1 MSKHFHCLRVAEVRR
16 ETPDCVSVQLE
27 VPAGLQELFQYK
39 AGQNLSIRKILNGEE
54 VRRTYSLCSAPQDK
68 EWRIAIKKV
77 PGGAFSTYANEV
89 LIAGEEWDV
98 MPPSGSFTT
107 PFDAQQKKNYLAIA
121 AGSGITP
128 VLSLIKT
135 ILATEPKSS
144 FTLVYGNRNR
154 HSILFFETLEALKNK
169 YIDRFTLIHLLSREA
184 TDSPLNNGRVTKEKL
199 TELERLI
206 DYTTVD
212 ECFLCGPEAMTLSA
226 RDFLEAKGM
235 LRKKIHAELFNSGG
249 KSQPV
254 PIAQTAVSGKQTA
267 LKLTLDGRTLDL
279 SIPQDGHTSI
289 LDAAIAQG
297 ADLPYACKGG
307 MCCTCKAK
315 LMEGQV
321 KMDIHWG
328 LEDEQV
334 ANGYILTC
342 QSIPLTDKV
351 RVDFDA

>member
-16 ETPDCVSVQLE
+16 ETPDCVSVQLD
-27 VPAGLQELFQYK
+27 VPADLQQLFQYK

-54 VRRTYSLCSAPQDK
+54 VRRTYSLCSAPKDK

-89 LIAGEEWDV
+89 LEAGEEWEV

-107 PFDAQQKKNYLAIA
+107 LFDAQQKKNYLAIA

-135 ILATEPKSS
+135 ILATEPQSS

-169 YIDRFTLIHLLSREA
+169 YMDRFNLIHLLSREA
-184 TDSPLNNGRVTKEKL
+184 TDTPLNNGRVTAEKL
-199 TELERLI
+199 TELEKLI
-206 DYTTVD
+206 DYTSVD
-212 ECFLCGPEAMTLSA
+212 ECFLCGPEAMTLTA
-226 RDFLEAKGM
+226 RDFLEAKG
-235 LRKKIHAELFNSGG
+235 LPRKKIHAELFNSGG
-249 KSQPV
+249 KSQAAPV
-254 PIAQTAVSGKQTA
+254 QQAAVSGKQTS
-267 LKLTLDGRTLDL
+267 LKLTLDGRTLEL
-279 SIPQDGHTSI
+279 SIPQDGQTSI
-289 LDAAIAQG
+289 LDAASAQG

-315 LMEGQV
+315 LLEGQV

-342 QSIPLTDKV
+342 QSIPMTERV

>member
-254 PIAQTAVSGKQTA
+254 PIAQTAVSGKQTS

-315 LMEGQV
+315 LLEGQV